1 MRWLRRRLRY
11 ALERWADEE
20 AVTAAGGDRERVAFT
35 LAKVALGPTEA
46 PRTVA
51 AFNGLGVAARVEA
64 LLRPQPLRHEGLW
77 TSTIGLGVV
86 AVALA
91 AAVQAHHVVALLATI
106 CPG

>member
-1 MRWLRRRLRY
+1 M
-11 ALERWADEE
+11 
-20 AVTAAGGDRERVAFT
+20 
-35 LAKVALGPTEA
+35 
-46 PRTVA
+46 
-51 AFNGLGVAARVEA
+51 EA